1 MRQSFSYNILFWL
14 VRVGLKIYLSKR
26 ETYGNTGQ
34 PRPAIYT
41 SNHQNALMDVL
52 VIVTEV
58 WDRQLSFIAR
68 SDIFKRKNVSR
79 FLRSINMLPIFRLR
93 DKVNIVEKNKDTF
106 AEVIRRLEAGGTVKI
121 FPEGN
126 HDIPRR
132 IRPLKKGFA
141 RMAFEMAEKTD
152 FETDLYIVP
161 IGTYYESPQKTG
173 TDVLVQYGE
182 AIPVNKYETLY
193 KSNKAKAIRTLT
205 HDLREALKPLVIH
218 IESEKYYETIEML
231 RKILRKKIQ
240 AEHEFTETSLLRNFK
255 SDQYIIA
262 QCEHEI
268 QEDEASFKVYSNE
281 VLEYKKG
288 IEQYNLNDEL
298 LNKNKYAFGEILL
311 KIILGIITFPIYF
324 YAIINSILPYWIL
337 KKRFL
342 NRVKDPVFHATVKF
356 AVGLFLFP
364 LMWVLQSVAL
374 MYYFGIWVALTY
386 VFTMPLF
393 LKLAIWWQRYWQ
405 ITKAQYRYN
414 YLSSKPEVQQLKK
427 MRTNIINNFL

>member
-1 MRQSFSYNILFWL
+1 MKQSLLYNILFWL
-14 VRVGLKIYLSKR
+14 VRTGLKIYLGKW

-34 PRPAIYT
+34 PRPALYT
-41 SNHQNALMDVL
+41 SNHQNALMDTL

-68 SDIFKRKNVSR
+68 GDIFKRKNIGR
-79 FLRSINMLPIFRLR
+79 FLRSINMLPIFRPR
-93 DKVNIVEKNKDTF
+93 DKVNIIEKNKDTF
-106 AEVIRRLEAGGTVKI
+106 AAVIWRLEAGGTVKI

-126 HDIPRR
+126 HDVPRR

-141 RMAFEMAEKTD
+141 RMAFGTVEESD
-152 FETDLYIVP
+152 FETNLYIVP

-182 AIPVNKYETLY
+182 AIPIKQYKTLY
-193 KSNKAKAIRTLT
+193 KTNKAKGIRALT

-218 IESEKYYETIEML
+218 IDSEEYYETIEIL
-231 RKILRKKIQ
+231 RKILRQKIQ
-240 AEHEFTETSLLRNFK
+240 VEQEFTGKYLLRNFK

-262 QCEHEI
+262 QCEHKI
-268 QEDEASFKVYSNE
+268 RKDEASFKAYSNE
-281 VLEYKKG
+281 VLQYKKG
-288 IEQYNLNDEL
+288 IEKYNLNDNL
-298 LNKNKYAFGEILL
+298 FNKNKYAFGEILL

-324 YAIINSILPYWIL
+324 YVIINSILPYWIL

-374 MYYFGIWVALTY
+374 MYYFGIWAALIY
-386 VFTMPLF
+386 VLTMPLF
-393 LKLAIWWQRYWQ
+393 FKLAIWWQRHWYT
-405 ITKAQYRYN
+405 TKAQYRYN
-414 YLSSKPEVQQLKK
+414 YLSGKPEVQQLKK
-427 MRTNIINNFL
+427 MRVSIINNFL